1 MEIQGKVYKV
11 MEPVCGVSKS
21 GNEWK
26 KQEFLIETEG
36 QYPKKICF
44 EVFGEDKINEMNLH
58 EGEMVRIYFE
68 IEAKEWNGRWFNK
81 VAAWKV
87 DKSGT
92 QQKPARQPQPVQQ
105 PEIFP
110 PSPSDEKDDL
120 PF

>member
-1 MEIQGKVYKV
+1 MEIQGKVFKI
-11 MEPVCGVSKS
+11 MQPVGGVSKS

-26 KQEFLIETEG
+26 KQEFILETEG

-44 EVFGEDKINEMNLH
+44 EIFGEDKINEMNLH
-58 EGEMVRIYFE
+58 EGETVRVYFE

-81 VAAWKV
+81 VTAWKV
-87 DKSGT
+87 DKSGA
-92 QQKPARQPQPVQQ
+92 QQRPVKQQPVQQ

-110 PSPSDEKDDL
+110 PSSSDDKDDL